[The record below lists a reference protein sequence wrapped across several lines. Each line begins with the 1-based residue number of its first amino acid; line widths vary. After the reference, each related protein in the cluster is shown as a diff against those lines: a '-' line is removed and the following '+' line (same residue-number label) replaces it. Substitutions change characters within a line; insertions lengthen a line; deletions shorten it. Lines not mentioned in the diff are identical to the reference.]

1 MSKKAFIGRKLKEAR
16 MYRGKTIEML
26 AKETNINKKDIIAFE
41 EDKYNPTL
49 ENEMKLS
56 NALSF
61 PKEFFK
67 QIDNVKL
74 TIDSTHIRP
83 ECTIP
88 KVEQIAFREKLV
100 MTHRILTFLEGYI
113 KFPEM
118 NIPKDLNKNEDIE
131 DLAIKVRRYWDLGD
145 GIIGNM
151 LTLFEIN
158 GIIISDANIDKKG
171 ALSFSQKQTIN
182 GNSRY
187 FISLGNDKKSACTR
201 NYDLAYELAYIV
213 ATEANIQSKKFS
225 KDEFACA
232 FLMPKETFTKDLKM
246 VNDLEDYVELK
257 KKWIVPISAIIL
269 RAYQLGEISYKKYM
283 YLMNEMD
290 KRGWLNQ
297 EPLEENIKATSPI
310 LLKKSIDVLIENN
323 IMSKASLLMNLSNW
337 GLHLNQDE
345 LEILLGFKEGKLTK
359 NINNKK
365 AKITKVNFKSKK
377 R

>member
-41 EDKYNPTL
+41 EEKYKPTL

-67 QIDNVKL
+67 TIDNLKL

-113 KFPEM
+113 KFPKP
-118 NIPKDLNKNEDIE
+118 NIPTDLNKNEDIE
-131 DLAIKVRRYWDLGD
+131 ELATKVRRYWNLGD

-151 LTLFEIN
+151 LTLLEIN
-158 GIIISDANIDKKG
+158 GIIVSDANINKKG
-171 ALSFSQKQTIN
+171 ALSFSQKQTVN

-187 FISLGNDKKSACTR
+187 FVSLGNDKKSACTR

-213 ATEANIQSKKFS
+213 ANEINIQSKKFS

-232 FLMPKETFTKDLKM
+232 FLMPKETFTQDLKM
-246 VNDLEDYVELK
+246 VNDLQDYIDLK

-269 RAYQLGEISYKKYM
+269 RAYQLGEISYKKYI

-290 KRGWLNQ
+290 KRGWLDK

-310 LLKKSIDVLIENN
+310 LLKTSIDMLIENN
-323 IMSKASLLMNLSNW
+323 IISKVSLMLNLSNW

-345 LEILLGFKEGKLTK
+345 VEVLLGFKEGKLNDDK
-359 NINNKK
+359 NKK
-365 AKITKVNFKSKK
+365 AKVTKVNFKSKK